1 MVFIV
6 GLFGFVGSLLSLIS
20 GIILLCNS
28 AVWYGIAMLISTIY
42 VLAFTILLIRLDG
55 KATKAENRLTKQ
67 MTAINELREKLG
79 LPPLEESDDYD
90 DDEEDYDEEYEE
102 SDENLN
108 EEENS

>member
-67 MTAINELREKLG
+67 MTAKLG